1 MMALAY
7 LASKVFA
14 WSKGNTLNITA
25 HTEEALSLALPLQGY
40 FMYPLPLYFTRKAAA
55 APHLWAFKNSRGPKS
70 HFSMNSLT
78 RQHPKRSLTIF
89 CNPAD
94 IQL

>member
-14 WSKGNTLNITA
+14 WSEGNTVNITA

-40 FMYPLPLYFTRKAAA
+40 FMYPLPLYFPRKAAA
-55 APHLWAFKNSRGPKS
+55 TPVSGPSKS
-70 HFSMNSLT
+70 PGDPNHTF
-78 RQHPKRSLTIF
+78 P
-89 CNPAD
+89 
-94 IQL
+94 